1 MAGIAI
7 RGLSKSFGARDA
19 SFAAVADLDL
29 EIKDNSFVTLLGP
42 SGCGKT
48 TTLRLIAGYIVP
60 DKGTIEVDGRVLSSP
75 GAVVSP
81 EARGMGM
88 VFQNYAVWPHK
99 TVFENVVF
107 GLKLRRIPT
116 AAAKK
121 QVETALAL
129 VNLSGLEGRYPNE
142 LSGGQQ
148 QRVALARSL
157 VVEPSILLLDEPLS
171 NLDAKLRERMRTELK
186 ELQRRTGITFVYVT
200 HDQAEALALSDHVAV
215 MSGGRLQQYGT
226 PFEVYAHPANRMVAD
241 FMGLVNLV
249 PGKVRALANG
259 GGTVEISPDLTLDV
273 AALDGLKPG
282 ESVDVAI
289 RPENIRLTALA
300 SEASGQRGDSQVRA
314 HSASEDARER
324 ADDTRPEPGS
334 TARAAPAGGA
344 AKLAKI
350 TNHVF
355 LGNIN
360 EYYATLPSGQM
371 LRVQTHPLQHFK
383 IGEEVAVEVDA
394 TQCSVF
400 RGATTG
406 HTT

>member
-7 RGLSKSFGARDA
+7 RGLSKSFGARGA

-29 EIKDNSFVTLLGP
+29 EMENNSFVTLLGP

-171 NLDAKLRERMRTELK
+171 NLDAKLRERLRTELK

-215 MSGGRLQQYGT
+215 MSGGPLPPNRT
-226 PFEVYAHPANRMVAD
+226 PVPVSPPPSKPPVAGFLGMVD
-241 FMGLVNLV
+241 FV
-249 PGKVRALANG
+249 PGKVRDVRNGAGTIELAGNL
-259 GGTVEISPDLTLDV
+259 VIEAPS
-273 AALDGLKPG
+273 LDGAAAA
-282 ESVDVAI
+282 ESVDVSI
-289 RPENIRLTALA
+289 RPENIRL
-300 SEASGQRGDSQVRA
+300 
-314 HSASEDARER
+314 
-324 ADDTRPEPGS
+324 
-334 TARAAPAGGA
+334 
-344 AKLAKI
+344 
-350 TNHVF
+350 
-355 LGNIN
+355 
-360 EYYATLPSGQM
+360 
-371 LRVQTHPLQHFK
+371 
-383 IGEEVAVEVDA
+383 
-394 TQCSVF
+394 
-400 RGATTG
+400 
-406 HTT
+406 

>member
-60 DKGTIEVDGRVLSSP
+60 DKGTIEIDGRVLSSP

-107 GLKLRRIPT
+107 GLKLRRVPT

-121 QVETALAL
+121 QVETALSL

-259 GGTVEISPDLTLDV
+259 GGTVELSPDFTLDV

-282 ESVDVAI
+282 EGVDIAI

-300 SEASGQRGDSQVRA
+300 SEASGQRGDSQVHA
-314 HSASEDARER
+314 P
-324 ADDTRPEPGS
+324 DTRPVPGS
-334 TARAAPAGGA
+334 SARAAPAGA
-344 AKLAKI
+344 ATRLAKI
-350 TNHVF
+350 TNQVF

-360 EYYATLPSGQM
+360 EYYATLSSGQV
-371 LRVQTHPLQHFK
+371 LRVQTHPLQQFK
-383 IGEEVAVEVDA
+383 IGEEVAIEVDA

-400 RGATTG
+400 RRAMGDTT
-406 HTT
+406 